1 MTPTALPAAHR
12 VRVAILAPEH
22 ALGWTIMGPADMLH
36 SAGTLWASLHVGPN
50 AVNPFEV
57 AIVGRSSQPV
67 VCFQG
72 IRLMPDVLLD
82 DSTYEPDVII
92 VPALFEESVR
102 FGRSGWS
109 TPWHPFV
116 EWIKAR
122 HARGAFVAA
131 ISTGV
136 AVLAETSLLDG
147 RKATTHWAM
156 IEAMA
161 ANYSRIEFVHQR
173 SLQGA
178 APGSRLVTTA
188 AGTSWQALVLL
199 LVAKYAGAQQAIELA
214 RLFSAQSPSDQGKP
228 FCPGFVPPCDH
239 GDFQVLRAQR
249 AIASGFNESNALK
262 CSMDKAGMTRRTFER
277 RFRTATGYSP
287 LAYLQE
293 IRMQRARHLLDSTNH
308 GVDEVAELVGYGDVS
323 HFRSLFTRMSG
334 MTPSHYR
341 ETFGMG
347 GIFEMAQ
354 EVL

>member
-1 MTPTALPAAHR
+1 MMPAVVPAGR
-12 VRVAILAPEH
+12 RIRVAILAPEH

-36 SAGTLWASLHVGPN
+36 SAGTLWASLQGEPD
-50 AVNPFEV
+50 AVNRFEV

-72 IRLMPDVLLD
+72 MRLMPDILLD
-82 DSTYEPDVII
+82 DAGYEPDVII

-109 TPWHPFV
+109 TPWRPFV

-136 AVLAETSLLDG
+136 ALLAETSLLDG

-156 IEAMA
+156 MEAMA
-161 ANYSRIEFVHQR
+161 ANYRRIEFVQQP
-173 SLQGA
+173 SLQAA

-188 AGTSWQALVLL
+188 AGTAWQSLVLL
-199 LVAKYAGAQQAIELA
+199 LVARYAGAQQAIELA
-214 RLFSAQSPSDQGKP
+214 RLFSAQSPSDQGRHC
-228 FCPGFVPPCDH
+228 CPGFVPPSDH
-239 GDFQVLRAQR
+239 GDAQVLRAQR
-249 AIASGFNESNALK
+249 AIAGSFSDANALADA
-262 CSMDKAGMTRRTFER
+262 MEKAGMTRRTFER
-277 RFRTATGYSP
+277 RFRAATGYSP

-293 IRMQRARHLLDSTNH
+293 IRMQRARHLLDSTVH
-308 GVDEVAELVGYGDVS
+308 GVDEVAGLVGYGDVS
-323 HFRSLFTRMSG
+323 HFRSLFARMSS

-347 GIFEMAQ
+347 GMLEMAQ
-354 EVL
+354 KVL